1 MKILV
6 TIGPETVKYENL
18 KYLLKKTDMVRI
30 NSSHNL
36 IEWHKSTIK
45 KIKKINPKSVI
56 LVDFPG
62 VKPRTNNKNPNK
74 IKKNQ
79 IITFRYGKKKI
90 VDEILLT
97 RPLPKNIKNKFF
109 SIDDGKFYFKLI
121 SKSKNSI
128 TGKAL
133 QDCVIKPKKGLN
145 IPGSIYDDKL
155 QEKIYM
161 KYFDL
166 FSKSRIDAVGLSF
179 VQNKKIIEK
188 IKKKFPNVNLVSKI
202 ENSEGLKNVEEISK
216 SSDAIMIDR
225 GDLSAE
231 IGNNKLYDGIN
242 KISKFCKKF
251 GRPLIMATENLESL
265 YNQNIPSKNDIV
277 SLGHS
282 MEVNSDIIMLSE
294 ETAISSKWKKIFNW
308 LNNFINTT
316 KKNKEVKFSNEI
328 FWNIAKLTKNYT
340 LVLFSRHGLMFDKI
354 FENNVNNKVIVFTDK
369 LKTFNLSK
377 YYKNTDTIFTKKFNN
392 KNINNFYFQ
401 NIKKYKNKIF
411 KKNNHAFLITISFP
425 KKGTSANS
433 ISLIRKKDF

>member
-1 MKILV
+1 MKILT
-6 TIGPETVKYENL
+6 TIGPETVKYKNL
-18 KYLLKKTDMVRI
+18 KYLLNKTDMVRI
-30 NSSHNL
+30 NTSHNS
-36 IEWHKSTIK
+36 IKWHKSTIK

-62 VKPRTNNKNPNK
+62 VKPRTNNKNPRK

-79 IITFRYGKKKI
+79 IISFKYGGKNL
-90 VDEILLT
+90 VDDILLT
-97 RPLPKNIKNKFF
+97 RPLPKNIKAKNF

-121 SKSKNSI
+121 SKKKNSI
-128 TGKAL
+128 KGKAL
-133 QDCVIKPKKGLN
+133 QNCVIKPKKGLN
-145 IPGSIYDDKL
+145 IPESIYDDKL

-161 KYFDL
+161 KYFNL
-166 FSKSRIDAVGLSF
+166 FSKSKIDSVGLSF

-188 IKKKFPNVNLVSKI
+188 IKKKYPELNLVSKV

-231 IGNNKLYDGIN
+231 IGNDKLYNGIN

-265 YNQNIPSKNDIV
+265 YNQNIPSKNDII

-282 MEVNSDIIMLSE
+282 MEVNSDMIMLSE

-308 LNNFINTT
+308 LNNFINST
-316 KKNKEVKFSNEI
+316 KKNRELKFSSEI
-328 FWNIAKLTKNYT
+328 FWNMTKHTKDFT

-354 FENNVNNKVIVFTDK
+354 FENNVNNKVVVFTDRI
-369 LKTFNLSK
+369 KTFNLSK
-377 YYKNTDTIFTKKFNN
+377 YYKNTDSIFTKKFNN
-392 KNINNFYFQ
+392 KNINKFYFD
-401 NIKKYKNKIF
+401 NIKQYKNRIF
-411 KKNNHAFLITISFP
+411 KKNDYAFLITISFP

>member
-1 MKILV
+1 MKILTTV
-6 TIGPETVKYENL
+6 GPETIKYKNL
-18 KYLLKKTDMVRI
+18 KYLLDRTDMVRI
-30 NSSHNL
+30 NSSHNS

-45 KIKKINPKSVI
+45 KIKKINPRSVI
-56 LVDFPG
+56 LIDFPG
-62 VKPRTNNKNPNK
+62 VKPRTNNKNPRY

-79 IITFRYGKKKI
+79 IISFRYGNKNL
-90 VDEILLT
+90 VDDILLT
-97 RPLPKNIKNKFF
+97 KPLPKNIKAKIF

-121 SKSKNSI
+121 SKKKNSI
-128 TGKAL
+128 KGKAL
-133 QDCVIKPKKGLN
+133 QDCIIKPKKGLN
-145 IPGSIYDDKL
+145 IPDSIYDDNL

-161 KYFDL
+161 KYFKI
-166 FSKSRIDAVGLSF
+166 FSKSKIDAVGLSF

-188 IKKKFPNVNLVSKI
+188 IKKKHPKLNLVSKV

-231 IGNNKLYDGIN
+231 IGNEKLYNSIN

-294 ETAISSKWKKIFNW
+294 ETAISLKWKRILNW
-308 LNNFINTT
+308 LNNFINST
-316 KKNKEVKFSNEI
+316 KKNGELKFSNEI
-328 FWNIAKLTKNYT
+328 FWNMTKLAKDYT

-354 FENNVNNKVIVFTDK
+354 FQNNINNKVVVFTDTI
-369 LKTFNLSK
+369 KTFNLSK
-377 YYKNTDTIFTKKFNN
+377 FYKNTDSILTKKFNN
-392 KNINNFYFQ
+392 KNINKFYFD
-401 NIKKYKNKIF
+401 NIKQYKDRIF
-411 KKNNHAFLITISFP
+411 KKNDHAFLITISFP

>member
-1 MKILV
+1 MKILATV
-6 TIGPETVKYENL
+6 GPETVKYKNL
-18 KYLLKKTDMVRI
+18 KYLLDRTDMVRI
-30 NSSHNL
+30 NSSHNS

-56 LVDFPG
+56 LIDFPG
-62 VKPRTNNKNPNK
+62 VKPRTNNKNPRK

-79 IITFRYGKKKI
+79 VISFRYGSKNL
-90 VDEILLT
+90 VDDILLT
-97 RPLPKNIKNKFF
+97 RPLPKNIRAKIF

-121 SKSKNSI
+121 SKKKNLI
-128 TGKAL
+128 RGKAL
-133 QDCVIKPKKGLN
+133 QNCIIKPKKGLN
-145 IPGSIYDDKL
+145 IPNSIYDDNL
-155 QEKIYM
+155 QQKIYM
-161 KYFDL
+161 KYFNL
-166 FSKSRIDAVGLSF
+166 FSKSKIDAVGLSF
-179 VQNKKIIEK
+179 VQNKKIIKK
-188 IKKKFPNVNLVSKI
+188 IKRKYPELNLVSKV

-231 IGNNKLYDGIN
+231 IGNDNLYNGIN

-282 MEVNSDIIMLSE
+282 MEVNSDMIMLSE
-294 ETAISSKWKKIFNW
+294 ETAISSRWKKIFNW
-308 LNNFINTT
+308 LNNFINST
-316 KKNKEVKFSNEI
+316 KKNRELAYSNEI
-328 FWNIAKLTKNYT
+328 FWNITKLTKDYT

-354 FENNVNNKVIVFTDK
+354 FENNVNNNVVVFTDRI
-369 LKTFNLSK
+369 KTFNLSK
-377 YYKNTDTIFTKKFNN
+377 YYKNTDSILTKKFNN
-392 KNINNFYFQ
+392 KNINKFYFN
-401 NIKKYKNKIF
+401 NIKQYKDRIF
-411 KKNNHAFLITISFP
+411 KKNDHAFLVTISFP